1 MQYLCLDYLIE
12 HKNEIGQTVK
22 LNKKIMDFYRQGIPD
37 GSNLGNP
44 IISDLKKAD
53 IKQPEAIKNNSEE
66 TL

>member
-1 MQYLCLDYLIE
+1 
-12 HKNEIGQTVK
+12 
-22 LNKKIMDFYRQGIPD
+22 MDFYRQGIPD